1 MNSRDKIL
9 HKLRANRPFE
19 NAPPRPRIFAP
30 VTEIDDT
37 SPEALL
43 ARFTL
48 EMERLKGEVFVAEGD
63 AAAIDTVLELLRS
76 HNTSRALAWDFDRI
90 PLAGLGEAV
99 RGAGVEVIHPNT
111 HASEREGSR
120 AAMLAASEGAQVSLT
135 GVDAAVAA
143 TATLIVT
150 TAPGK
155 GRIPTVLAPVHIA
168 IIRQEQIVPRL
179 ENWVAALRARGIDSI
194 RQSANF
200 CFITGPS
207 RTGDIEMELILG
219 VHGPGRVQAVI
230 VQ

>member
-1 MNSRDKIL
+1 MSSREKIL
-9 HKLRANRPFE
+9 NKLRANRPFE
-19 NAPPRPRIFAP
+19 DAPPRPRIYAP

-43 ARFTL
+43 ERFTL
-48 EMERLKGEVFVAEGD
+48 EMERLKGEVFVADGD
-63 AAAIDTVLELLRS
+63 AAACGKVVELLQS
-76 HNTSRALAWDFDRI
+76 HNATRVISWNFGCI
-90 PLAGLGEAV
+90 PLDGLEAAV

-111 HASEREGSR
+111 HQGDR
-120 AAMLAASEGAQVSLT
+120 AAILAASEQAQVSLT

-155 GRIPTVLAPVHIA
+155 GRIPTVLAPTHIA
-168 IIRQEQIVPRL
+168 IVRQEQIVPRL
-179 ENWVAALRARGIDSI
+179 ENWVASLRAKGIDTI

-230 VQ
+230 VR

>member
-1 MNSRDKIL
+1 MTSRENIL
-9 HKLRANRPFE
+9 NKLRANRPFE
-19 NAPPRPRIFAP
+19 DAPPRPRIYAP
-30 VTEIDDT
+30 VTEIEDT
-37 SPEALL
+37 TPEGLL
-43 ARFTL
+43 ARFSL
-48 EMERLKGEVFVAEGD
+48 EMERLKGEVFIADGD
-63 AAAIDTVLELLRS
+63 AAARETVLELLKS
-76 HNTSRALAWDFDRI
+76 HSAARAIAWDFGCI
-90 PLAGLGEAV
+90 PVDGLEAAM
-99 RGAGVEVIHPNT
+99 RGAGVEVLHPNT
-111 HASEREGSR
+111 HVGDR
-120 AAMLAASEGAQVSLT
+120 AAILAASEQAQVSLT

-179 ENWVAALRARGIDSI
+179 ENWVAAQRAKGIDTL

-219 VHGPGRVQAVI
+219 VHGPGRVQAV
-230 VQ
+230 VVR

>member
-1 MNSRDKIL
+1 MTSRDKIL

-19 NAPPRPRIFAP
+19 DAPPRPRIYAP
-30 VTEIDDT
+30 VTEIESTTPD
-37 SPEALL
+37 ALL

-48 EMERLKGEVFVAEGD
+48 EMERLKGEVFVADGD
-63 AAAIDTVLELLRS
+63 AAACATVLELLQAHS
-76 HNTSRALAWDFDRI
+76 ATRAIAWDFGCI
-90 PLAGLGEAV
+90 PVAGLEAAV

-111 HASEREGSR
+111 HQAEREGRR
-120 AAMLAASEGAQVSLT
+120 AALLAASETAQVSLT

-168 IIRQEQIVPRL
+168 IVRQEQIIPRL
-179 ENWVAALRARGIDSI
+179 ENWVASLRARGIDSI
-194 RQSANF
+194 RQSANV

-219 VHGPGRVQAVI
+219 VHGPGRVQAV
-230 VQ
+230 VVR